1 MKKDKVTENL
11 SNKMELENVGN
22 IQAQEVW
29 NEETENI
36 SQEKLSEIMELE
48 NVGNNESSEIQNE
61 ETEIMSQAERK
72 SHVQGKWLTDVQPII
87 DGMDV
92 VIVSKTSDSEQ
103 QDKTEYMHM
112 ENNLD
117 KVAEKKE
124 ILQMELEGIIQ
135 GRMWSNSIS
144 LTINK
149 KRSTNISRGDS
160 GNGSGKSGNSQS
172 GNKSCGG
179 DVVNDV
185 AD

>member
-1 MKKDKVTENL
+1 MEKDKVIENL

-36 SQEKLSEIMELE
+36 SQEKLSEIVELE
-48 NVGNNESSEIQNE
+48 NVRNNESSEIQNE
-61 ETEIMSQAERK
+61 ETEIMSQAGRK

-87 DGMDV
+87 GGMDV

-103 QDKTEYMHM
+103 QNETEYMHM

-135 GRMWSNSIS
+135 GRMW
-144 LTINK
+144 
-149 KRSTNISRGDS
+149 
-160 GNGSGKSGNSQS
+160 
-172 GNKSCGG
+172 
-179 DVVNDV
+179 
-185 AD
+185 